1 MLELES
7 RGVVVSLSVLSG
19 CILLYNAWGP
29 ILAVIVSLFLV
40 IYACYSLITNDSL
53 LSPHA
58 FIFFEYFKEAV
69 IELKDTLGRAIVY
82 VVRQLTHLWNKIKN
96 VYRERFSVRM
106 ERRRIS
112 RYQLSSDTTFNSRNT
127 PRFSLIPQLSPISRT
142 AHKNTSNVSNISEN
156 KFNHDNEYQSF
167 NQNNIYNKY
176 TSTPISQYKKD
187 DMHNIDARYKT
198 NWSSPKKTSPMFNQ
212 NHTLT
217 RGENSTLFSPDGS
230 PWGTSISPKM
240 RSKAGGVK
248 TVQTVAGPL
257 LASTRY
263 NIDPKTYTDVTSPG
277 LTIRLTKYA
286 AEANN
291 KLTHQSQY
299 GTGQFPK
306 VNLHASPIPLINAK
320 SAKIRGPVTVR
331 IAPPETTRYSPPER
345 QKVLSGICQS
355 ENKSPSSVAQVLRE
369 ISLKRHASKEDVTS
383 DLVKKQRTDGIFVNE
398 VENFEETKQKRGRDE
413 SSKSEEDNS
422 PPDKNLRPT
431 KRSKTPS
438 CYDILCS
445 LSSSIH
451 VATGIKRKAVDCS
464 RSGTSDF
471 EKHFKSLEH
480 IQNGDSRT
488 LAQVQNINA
497 NDSTPAVNKKLSTNS
512 NLSKSLNK
520 TQEQSPIKGI
530 LKNSRNTMNSND
542 TETISANE
550 ENMRSQYK
558 DNETS
563 IAATKFTDKLFMRA
577 EPQRNEKLRS
587 LVEEQGNIIETKF
600 TTDDA
605 EEIKKKDIV
614 NMRQTS
620 MRARLQ
626 SMFDAISGKA
636 ASRINPDVVI
646 QAEEIGEVAP
656 AISSSADCATLN
668 SVTTTTNVNTTPI
681 TTSAIVPALTS
692 PKSNIKTVKHIT
704 FNLPNTENVSGTNQ
718 QITSNSVSDEKN
730 KLIINS
736 DLSNCKTDI
745 TQATSSVCT
754 NVTLATNALP
764 IISNSVTST
773 FVSGKSLTNTL
784 PTVASAT
791 PLVVPSVASN
801 GILKSNTSILNTSL
815 SSTSPASTII
825 LSIPSTS
832 NNLFTN
838 KNTISNITTTISNS
852 DQTNTKS
859 NIGNSILHN
868 VSNTGSTMNTES
880 PKFTFGNIVN
890 TTASTQVNTG
900 SAQNVTTSSLNFTT
914 ETKNVMLPMSTVT
927 PTVTNVIT
935 TATTVTTVASSVASV
950 FKSITDNATNTTNKN
965 SMTSTATT
973 TIPFIFGSNNVQTS
987 KTEVGLFNTTT
998 SNVPITFRM
1007 SVITQS
1013 NPIASNASIITNNT
1027 SAPSNP
1033 MLNLTNGTFSGNVSS
1048 GSTTFTLSTAT
1059 PIFSFGTSNASTS
1072 ENKSAF
1078 SYNANA
1084 LGSSSGLLASTNTPV
1099 TSTTS
1104 NNTTSG
1110 FNVPTAT
1117 TTSQFSTT
1125 TTSIFNTTST
1135 AATFRTTTSE
1145 PVFGQAIAAPL
1156 FGNSPK
1162 SPFVPIQPT
1171 KSSIEFGTNNNNNNN
1186 NNNTFKEEKPAFGTN
1201 TNTVFG
1207 SSSTP
1212 LFSSQT
1218 TAAPTFGSPS
1228 VSTSA
1233 LNFGSTNTTTAVFG
1247 AQNLNAPGNV
1257 QTSTSHSFGTPS
1269 PMFGNQNNPA
1279 PLFGST
1285 TTTPVGTFNNT
1296 PMQNTFGSQ
1305 NSTTMSFGATNNS
1318 NAFGDNKTLPFGIQ
1332 TTVAPVFGTNKNN
1345 TNSIFTFG
1353 GNQDQ
1358 QQQSTF
1364 SFGNNNTSNNNVST
1378 TGSVPFQFG
1387 ASTSKPVTGFNFT
1400 PRTTTPSINFGTSGT
1415 PSFNAPTPGMFSIGS
1430 GSTAPRSRTV
1440 RGRKPR

>member
-40 IYACYSLITNDSL
+40 VYACYSLITNDSL

-58 FIFFEYFKEAV
+58 FIFFDYFKEAV

-82 VVRQLTHLWNKIKN
+82 VLRQFTLLWSKIKN

-106 ERRRIS
+106 ERRRVS

-127 PRFSLIPQLSPISRT
+127 SRFSLIPQVSPIPRT
-142 AHKNTSNVSNISEN
+142 THKHISNLSSMSEN
-156 KFNHDNEYQSF
+156 KFNHDNEYHSY
-167 NQNNIYNKY
+167 NQNSIYNKC
-176 TSTPISQYKKD
+176 TSTPLSQYKKD
-187 DMHNIDARYKT
+187 DLHNTDARYKT

-217 RGENSTLFSPDGS
+217 RGENNTLFSPDGS

-331 IAPPETTRYSPPER
+331 VAPPETTRYSPPER
-345 QKVLSGICQS
+345 QKVLSGVCQS
-355 ENKSPSSVAQVLRE
+355 ENKSPSSVVQVLRE
-369 ISLKRHASKEDVTS
+369 ISLKRHASREDVTS
-383 DLVKKQRTDGIFVNE
+383 DLVKKQRTDNIFVNE

-413 SSKSEEDNS
+413 SPKSEEDNS

-438 CYDILCS
+438 CYDILRS

-464 RSGTSDF
+464 RSGTPDI

-488 LAQVQNINA
+488 LAQVQSINT
-497 NDSTPAVNKKLSTNS
+497 NDNTPAVNKKLSTNS

-530 LKNSRNTMNSND
+530 LKTSKNTINSD
-542 TETISANE
+542 ETETISTSE
-550 ENMRSQYK
+550 ENTKSQYK

-563 IAATKFTDKLFMRA
+563 SATKFTDKLFMRA

-587 LVEEQGNIIETKF
+587 LVEEQGNIIEAKF
-600 TTDDA
+600 TTDDV

-646 QAEEIGEVAP
+646 QAEEISEVAP

-681 TTSAIVPALTS
+681 TTSAIAPALTS
-692 PKSNIKTVKHIT
+692 PKANMKTVKHIT
-704 FNLPNTENVSGTNQ
+704 FNLPNTENMSGTNE
-718 QITSNSVSDEKN
+718 QITSNTVSDEKN
-730 KLIINS
+730 KSIIANEA
-736 DLSNCKTDI
+736 SNYKTDI
-745 TQATSSVCT
+745 TPATPSECT
-754 NVTLATNALP
+754 NVTLVTNSLP
-764 IISNSVTST
+764 ITSNSVTST
-773 FVSGKSLTNTL
+773 FVSGKTVANTL
-784 PTVASAT
+784 PIVGSVT
-791 PLVVPSVASN
+791 PLAVPSVASN
-801 GILKSNTSILNTSL
+801 GILKSNTSILNTPL
-815 SSTSPASTII
+815 SSTSAGSNVI

-832 NNLFTN
+832 NSLFTN
-838 KNTISNITTTISNS
+838 KSTISNITTTPSNS
-852 DQTNTKS
+852 DPTSIKS
-859 NIGNSILHN
+859 SIGNSILHN
-868 VSNTGSTMNTES
+868 VSNVGSTMNTES

-890 TTASTQVNTG
+890 TTASTQVNTA
-900 SAQNVTTSSLNFTT
+900 SVQNVTTSGLNFTT
-914 ETKNVMLPMSTVT
+914 ETKSVMLPMSTVAA
-927 PTVTNVIT
+927 TVTTTAIAT
-935 TATTVTTVASSVASV
+935 TATATAASNVASV
-950 FKSITDNATNTTNKN
+950 FKSITDNSTNKN
-965 SMTSTATT
+965 LVTSTATT
-973 TIPFIFGSNNVQTS
+973 TMPFIFGSNNVQTP

-998 SNVPITFRM
+998 SNVPKTFRI

-1013 NPIASNASIITNNT
+1013 NPIASNASIITSNT

-1033 MLNLTNGTFSGNVSS
+1033 MLNLANGTFSGNVSS
-1048 GSTTFTLSTAT
+1048 GSTAFTLSTAT

-1084 LGSSSGLLASTNTPV
+1084 LGSSNALLAPTNTPV
-1099 TSTTS
+1099 TSTAS

-1110 FNVPTAT
+1110 FNVPAAT
-1117 TTSQFSTT
+1117 TSSQFSTT
-1125 TTSIFNTTST
+1125 TTPMFNTTST
-1135 AATFRTTTSE
+1135 TTTFRTTTSE

-1156 FGNSPK
+1156 FGNSAK

-1171 KSSIEFGTNNNNNNN
+1171 KSSIEFGTS
-1186 NNNTFKEEKPAFGTN
+1186 NNTFKEEKPPAFGTN

-1212 LFSSQT
+1212 LFGSQT

-1247 AQNLNAPGNV
+1247 AQNLSAPGNV

-1285 TTTPVGTFNNT
+1285 TTTPVGTFNT

-1332 TTVAPVFGTNKNN
+1332 TTVTPAFGTNENN

-1353 GNQDQ
+1353 GNQG

-1364 SFGNNNTSNNNVST
+1364 SFGNNNASNNNVST

-1387 ASTSKPVTGFNFT
+1387 ANTSKPVTGFNFT
-1400 PRTTTPSINFGTSGT
+1400 APTTTPSINFGTSGT